1 MDEKEQALK
10 GQMDEKEQALKGQMV
25 KNNKRCMYAWIVGSI
40 VIAIIAVML
49 WFYFRDLKGQIDE
62 VKEDLKGQLD
72 EVKEDLNSQAWQK
85 FMAALLIV
93 LAILIL
99 KKG

>member
-1 MDEKEQALK
+1 
-10 GQMDEKEQALKGQMV
+10 
-25 KNNKRCMYAWIVGSI
+25 MYAWIVGSI

-62 VKEDLKGQLD
+62 VKEDL
-72 EVKEDLNSQAWQK
+72 NSQARQK
-85 FMAALLIV
+85 FMAALFIV

>member
-10 GQMDEKEQALKGQMV
+10 GQMDE
-25 KNNKRCMYAWIVGSI
+25 NNKRCMYAWIVGSI
-40 VIAIIAVML
+40 VIAIIAVMF

-62 VKEDLKGQLD
+62 I
-72 EVKEDLNSQAWQK
+72 KEDLNSQVWQK
-85 FMAALLIV
+85 IMGALFIIV

>member
-1 MDEKEQALK
+1 
-10 GQMDEKEQALKGQMV
+10 
-25 KNNKRCMYAWIVGSI
+25 MYAWIVGSI

>member
-1 MDEKEQALK
+1 
-10 GQMDEKEQALKGQMV
+10 
-25 KNNKRCMYAWIVGSI
+25 MYAWIVGSI

-62 VKEDLKGQLD
+62 VKEDFKGQLD

-85 FMAALLIV
+85 FMVALFIV

>member
-1 MDEKEQALK
+1 
-10 GQMDEKEQALKGQMV
+10 
-25 KNNKRCMYAWIVGSI
+25 MYAWIVGSI

-72 EVKEDLNSQAWQK
+72 EVKEDLKGQLDEVKEDLNSQAWQK
-85 FMAALLIV
+85 FMAALFIV

>member
-85 FMAALLIV
+85 FMAALFIV

>member
-1 MDEKEQALK
+1 
-10 GQMDEKEQALKGQMV
+10 
-25 KNNKRCMYAWIVGSI
+25 MYAWIVGSI

-85 FMAALLIV
+85 FMAALFIV
-93 LAILIL
+93 LVILIL

>member
-1 MDEKEQALK
+1 
-10 GQMDEKEQALKGQMV
+10 
-25 KNNKRCMYAWIVGSI
+25 MYAWIVGSI

-85 FMAALLIV
+85 FMAALFIV

>member
-1 MDEKEQALK
+1 
-10 GQMDEKEQALKGQMV
+10 
-25 KNNKRCMYAWIVGSI
+25 MYAWIVGSI

-62 VKEDLKGQLD
+62 VKEDL
-72 EVKEDLNSQAWQK
+72 NSQAWQK
-85 FMAALLIV
+85 FMAALFIV